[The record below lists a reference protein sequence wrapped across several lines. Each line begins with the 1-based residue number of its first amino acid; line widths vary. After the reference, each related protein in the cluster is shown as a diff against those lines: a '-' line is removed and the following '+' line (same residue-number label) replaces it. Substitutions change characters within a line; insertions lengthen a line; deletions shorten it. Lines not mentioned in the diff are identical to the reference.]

1 MLSFEEL
8 RTIENEQEQVE
19 KTYEIFQEDQRLNRG
34 KASRVEFLTTT
45 HYIDQYLKPGAKIL
59 DVGAGAGE
67 YSLHYAKK
75 GYSVQA
81 LELADAN
88 IEAFRKKITPDLD
101 LNLRKGNALDL
112 SCYKDDSFDVVL
124 LFGPLYH
131 LKEDTDRSKVI
142 KEARRVCKKDG
153 IIFFAFI
160 TNDMVIMTEF
170 SYDKQF
176 FLGDTYDHE
185 TFELED
191 FPFVFFTIPECVEM
205 LEKEGIVIHKKVAS
219 DGFSELMED
228 RINEMDEESYKQY
241 LNYHLYICEKE
252 EFLGCTNH
260 LLLIGYNGGNE

>member
-8 RTIENEQEQVE
+8 KKIENEQEQVE
-19 KTYEIFQEDQRLNRG
+19 KTYEIFQEEHRLNRG
-34 KASRVEFLTTT
+34 KASRVEFLTNT
-45 HYIDQYLKPGAKIL
+45 HYIDLYLKKGAKIL
-59 DVGAGAGE
+59 DIGAGAGE

-75 GYSVQA
+75 GYSVQSV
-81 LELADAN
+81 ELADAN

-101 LNLRKGNALDL
+101 LNLRKGNAMDL
-112 SCYKDDSFDVVL
+112 SCFEEDSFDVVL

-131 LKEDTDRSKVI
+131 LKEAVDRSKVI

-153 IIFFAFI
+153 FIFSAFI
-160 TNDMVIMTEF
+160 TNDMIIMTEF

-191 FPFVFFTIPECVEM
+191 FPFVFFTIPESVEM
-205 LEKEGIVIHKKVAS
+205 LTNEGIVIQKKVAS

-228 RINEMDEESYKQY
+228 GINAMDEESYKQY
-241 LNYHLYICEKE
+241 LKFHFYICEKE

-260 LLLIGYNGGNE
+260 LLLIGHNGGNE